1 MLSIHIRR
9 LTLLLSLLA
18 AASWWCWV
26 LWRSHGE
33 IYFDDSYMFYRYAEH
48 LRQGIGFSWNLDGV
62 HTYGM
67 TSLLWAGV
75 VLVFSFLPVTPTQC
89 LLLVSWLMSGF
100 AIVLTAFAVWRN
112 ARSSWLRRP
121 ATVIA
126 LVALSLLAIRIFRI
140 NARTGME
147 TMLAMALLALFIGLV
162 INQRGERN
170 ALAIGAVAFLL
181 VLTRPEAML
190 PAVLF
195 LLLSGFLLP
204 SRSFRPVAKSL
215 AVLACG
221 VLLALLLAKL
231 YFHSWLPLSFY
242 IKSRDGYQG
251 YRCRWYPVTSALRFL
266 QAGGLYLLL
275 MALFARRKEARLLLL
290 FAMPL
295 GAVMLY
301 LCTVTQIMGMA
312 SRYCMP
318 YLPLLAVPAFLV
330 LDARLAEF
338 ESRGRTPFH
347 WRQSYILHLAFA
359 AIVVWFLAD
368 SIPWPL
374 QVRLEALAEH
384 RVLSYHSVTFDTP
397 AATQLPQLDYDSTL
411 HDFADDLVSAL
422 PGGATIAATEVGYL
436 GARFPRINV
445 IDLAGLNDTAIA
457 LHGFNPDAVLSR
469 APDLIWLPHDDY
481 TWQRG
486 LLLTDPRF
494 LQRYEVY
501 PGAMNYGVAILK
513 SSPYRTALDQR
524 LAAAWPKLYPSS
536 TLAGDLARSAS
547 WQPGTFVPPVEPV
560 TR

>member
-1 MLSIHIRR
+1 
-9 LTLLLSLLA
+9 
-18 AASWWCWV
+18 
-26 LWRSHGE
+26 
-33 IYFDDSYMFYRYAEH
+33 
-48 LRQGIGFSWNLDGV
+48 
-62 HTYGM
+62 
-67 TSLLWAGV
+67 
-75 VLVFSFLPVTPTQC
+75 
-89 LLLVSWLMSGF
+89 
-100 AIVLTAFAVWRN
+100 
-112 ARSSWLRRP
+112 
-121 ATVIA
+121 
-126 LVALSLLAIRIFRI
+126 
-140 NARTGME
+140 
-147 TMLAMALLALFIGLV
+147 
-162 INQRGERN
+162 
-170 ALAIGAVAFLL
+170 
-181 VLTRPEAML
+181 
-190 PAVLF
+190 
-195 LLLSGFLLP
+195 
-204 SRSFRPVAKSL
+204 
-215 AVLACG
+215 
-221 VLLALLLAKL
+221 
-231 YFHSWLPLSFY
+231 
-242 IKSRDGYQG
+242 
-251 YRCRWYPVTSALRFL
+251 
-266 QAGGLYLLL
+266 
-275 MALFARRKEARLLLL
+275 
-290 FAMPL
+290 
-295 GAVMLY
+295 
-301 LCTVTQIMGMA
+301 
-312 SRYCMP
+312 
-318 YLPLLAVPAFLV
+318 V